1 MILRTTHFPI
11 QWYLKNKCLE
21 VNIDIYNDA
30 NSLMLNINNS
40 TYAIY
45 TLSLLVDSKRYDKSF
60 VGARMVRVNNLPAN
74 VAIWNILS
82 ISLLGV
88 TGILYTRKD
97 FK

>member
-1 MILRTTHFPI
+1 MILRTTGFLI
-11 QWYLKNKCLE
+11 QWYLRNKYLE

>member
-1 MILRTTHFPI
+1 
-11 QWYLKNKCLE
+11 
-21 VNIDIYNDA
+21 
-30 NSLMLNINNS
+30 MLNINNS

-45 TLSLLVDSKRYDKSF
+45 TPSWLVNAESYDKSF

-74 VAIWNILS
+74 VAIWSILP